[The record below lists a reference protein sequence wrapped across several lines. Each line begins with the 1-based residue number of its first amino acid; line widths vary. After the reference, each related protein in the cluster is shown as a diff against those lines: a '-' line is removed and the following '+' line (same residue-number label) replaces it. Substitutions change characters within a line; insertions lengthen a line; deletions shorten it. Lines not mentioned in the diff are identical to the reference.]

1 MRTLTPFA
9 RDLARRLGRC
19 GLQPITCDGFQ
30 PLACD
35 GFQPLA
41 AMVAIT
47 YWIRHPHKNR
57 GHGDTPVIIGLRP
70 DDYKSWLIW
79 HPD

>member
-1 MRTLTPFA
+1 MICMRTFTPFA
-9 RDLARRLGRC
+9 RVLGRRLGRC
-19 GLQPITCDGFQ
+19 GLQPITSDGFQ
-30 PLACD
+30 PLAT
-35 GFQPLA
+35 
-41 AMVAIT
+41 MVAIT